1 MARGGSGTRDSGRAK
16 TGSTPPRD
24 RGGRGPARK
33 RTRRVRLIA
42 AAAAVVALIAALGA
56 LAFVGHDDTTA
67 PAAVSVEGVDVAGM
81 EPDEIRAAVRRRAA
95 ELMREPVLITRQ
107 DDSGFELSVTPAQLG
122 AEPQVSRAAR
132 AAMEQRPPLG
142 RLAERLRVAPTRD
155 VPIHFTLD
163 PVAVDRVV
171 KRANSGFEN
180 PPVGATLRLTDSDI
194 VVVPGQAG
202 VGIDEAEL
210 RTRLADL
217 PDRIDLAVGEHPAPI
232 DDQAA
237 EAARQ
242 RALSIISAPIDV
254 TFQGRAVT
262 VQPKVLRDALRFES
276 RPPQIAV
283 LVDQETIYADIAP
296 AFETRERPPR
306 DAFFQVVGDSVRLI
320 PSAEGRRLDMGAI
333 ARGIAQPGEARAV
346 RARFEISR
354 PKILTEELSG
364 LGIKEQVG
372 SFSTPYNCCE
382 PRVENIARAAETLD
396 GMIIP
401 PGRRFSLNDTLG
413 PRTLDAGYV
422 EAPQISG
429 GKLEDGV
436 GGGVSQVATTLFN
449 AAFFAGLKIEAHQPH
464 SFYISRYP
472 AGREATISM
481 GGPDL
486 IFVNDWDASLL
497 ISAVAGSNDI
507 TIRLFS
513 TSFGRRVET
522 STGEPYNYTEP
533 EEIEVVDP
541 SLDPGEREVEQYTGS
556 AGFTVEYTRTV
567 WEGRRKRSEETFRWT
582 YRAQDAYIN
591 VGPEKAPETEEGA
604 PADDGGGA
612 PEEQFSDP
620 APAPTPVAEPE
631 PVPAAPGGAAPPP
644 LP

>member
-1 MARGGSGTRDSGRAK
+1 MA
-16 TGSTPPRD
+16 
-24 RGGRGPARK
+24 
-33 RTRRVRLIA
+33 LFA
-42 AAAAVVALIAALGA
+42 AGGA

-67 PAAVSVEGVDVAGM
+67 PAAVSVEGVSVAGM
-81 EPDEIRAAVRRRAA
+81 EPDEVRAAVRRRAA
-95 ELMREPVLITRQ
+95 ELMREPVVITRQ

-132 AAMEQRPPLG
+132 AALEQRSAAG
-142 RLAERLRVAPTRD
+142 RVGERLRVVPTRE
-155 VPIHFTLD
+155 VPIDFTLD

-171 KRANSGFEN
+171 KRANGGFDN

-194 VVVPGQAG
+194 VVVPGRAG

-210 RTRLADL
+210 RTRLAEL
-217 PDRIDLAVGEHPAPI
+217 PDRIELAVGDQPAPI

-242 RALSIISAPIDV
+242 RALNVISAPVDV
-254 TFQGRAVT
+254 TFQGRAIT
-262 VQPKVLRDALRFES
+262 VQPAVLRDALRFES

-283 LVDQETIYADIAP
+283 VVDQETIYADIAP
-296 AFETRERPPR
+296 AFEARERPPR

-333 ARGIAQPGEARAV
+333 ARGIAQPGETRAV

-354 PKILTEELSG
+354 PEILTEELSG

-413 PRTLDAGYV
+413 PRTLEAGYV

-533 EEIEVVDP
+533 EEIEVVDT
-541 SLDPGEREVEQYTGS
+541 SLDPGVREVEQYTGS
-556 AGFTVEYTRTV
+556 SGFTVEYTRTV
-567 WEGRRKRSEETFRWT
+567 WEGRRKRSEESFRWT
-582 YRAQDAYIN
+582 YQAQDAYIK
-591 VGPEKAPETEEGA
+591 VGPEAAPEPETPPVDENG
-604 PADDGGGA
+604 DGSPGG
-612 PEEQFSDP
+612 EQSSEQT
-620 APAPTPVAEPE
+620 PAPTPAAEPE
-631 PVPAAPGGAAPPP
+631 PAPVSPGGAAPPP